1 MRALRYAS
9 MRKSSGKKTESKR
22 KENGKALLGFHKLF
36 WCGPNPRRDGIKDIA
51 PNLARFPEPPKASI
65 CSSNLVSK
73 RGLAHYLRFDIG
85 FHATRSDLAC
95 HSRRQSL
102 SGSGLG
108 LGDYVDRSTG
118 ILRWLR
124 ARLQP
129 LQFFGA
135 RPANSFFHKRL
146 KGRLDRRTTRSL
158 VPAIQALRF
167 TFPYQSDVIADLSLE

>member
-36 WCGPNPRRDGIKDIA
+36 WCGPHPRRDGIKDIA
-51 PNLARFPEPPKASI
+51 PNLARFPEPPKGSI

-85 FHATRSDLAC
+85 FHAARSDLAC
-95 HSRRQSL
+95 HTRRQSL
-102 SGSGLG
+102 FGPGL
-108 LGDYVDRSTG
+108 DPRNHIDRSTG
-118 ILRWLR
+118 ILRLLR
-124 ARLQP
+124 ARFQL

-135 RPANSFFHKRL
+135 RPAHSFFHKRL
-146 KGRLDRRTTRSL
+146 KDLLDRRTTRSL

-167 TFPYQSDVIADLSLE
+167 TFPYQSDVVADLSLE